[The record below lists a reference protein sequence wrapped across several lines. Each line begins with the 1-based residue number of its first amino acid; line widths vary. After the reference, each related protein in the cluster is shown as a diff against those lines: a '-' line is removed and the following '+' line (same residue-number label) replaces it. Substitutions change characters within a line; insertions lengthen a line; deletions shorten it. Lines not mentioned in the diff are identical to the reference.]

1 MGNISRGHST
11 RVSAIFSVSNNAE
24 MPRSAKANGATAK
37 VPVKVD
43 KEVKDTSSDATS
55 PQHLT
60 SKADD
65 AGRTHKAHTAWTW
78 FTSKDLKLKNV
89 GSVARDHL
97 AVSALATDRDKQA
110 ERYLALQNEVG
121 E

>member
-1 MGNISRGHST
+1 MKADGAN
-11 RVSAIFSVSNNAE
+11 
-24 MPRSAKANGATAK
+24 AKAS
-37 VPVKVD
+37 VKAD
-43 KEVKDTSSDATS
+43 KEVKDTSSNAVA
-55 PQHLT
+55 PQQLT

-65 AGRTHKAHTAWTW
+65 AGRARKAHTAWTW